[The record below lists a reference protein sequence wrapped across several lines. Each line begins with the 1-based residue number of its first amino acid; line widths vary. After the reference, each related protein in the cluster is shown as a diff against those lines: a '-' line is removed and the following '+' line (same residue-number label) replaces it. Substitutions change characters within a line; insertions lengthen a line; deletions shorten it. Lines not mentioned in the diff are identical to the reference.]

1 MFDFIFFTCNRSLPM
16 FRSTFTPYLKDAA
29 EEMSGINGTQ
39 LLVGSSM
46 SFTGFHDENLNLFSC
61 NYLHRGADKFWIV
74 YDIKCFIYLFV
85 SQLVSLYFFLVV
97 LPMLYMLLIFLF

>member
-1 MFDFIFFTCNRSLPM
+1 M

-46 SFTGFHDENLNLFSC
+46 SFTGFHVENLNLFSC

-74 YDIKCFIYLFV
+74 YDIKCC
-85 SQLVSLYFFLVV
+85 
-97 LPMLYMLLIFLF
+97 IFLFEPAGFAILLSCSVTNVIYVVNIPFFKSQY